1 MSNTND
7 QQIAVLNGLIETTL
21 DSGYGYREAAGD
33 ARNPASRMINTDE
46 QRAFTQEVAQ
56 RFGLVPNFFLS
67 ARDAPEV
74 TGKLWEFAKSA
85 YFDTPIPSL
94 FKEGCSSTFP
104 VLRGA
109 LLHHPALRLPA
120 GVRPCRR

>member
-33 ARNPASRMINTDE
+33 ARNPASRMITNTDE

-67 ARDAPEV
+67 ARDAPE
-74 TGKLWEFAKSA
+74 GN
-85 YFDTPIPSL
+85 
-94 FKEGCSSTFP
+94 
-104 VLRGA
+104 RQA
-109 LLHHPALRLPA
+109 L
-120 GVRPCRR
+120 GIC